1 VRWLLLLLLCAACS
15 AEPTRPDATG
25 TSAQMATEE
34 PYYPPDF
41 SMTTLDGAPMRLSD
55 LRGRWVVINFW
66 ATWCEPCIRE
76 IPTLGRIADE
86 YADTLTI
93 LGVNMREERAQVTA
107 FVRDL
112 GVRYPILVN
121 PDDETLVTY
130 TVVGLPQTLIIA
142 PDGELVWRSFGE
154 VEYESFAASLHDLQR
169 AFRA

>member
-1 VRWLLLLLLCAACS
+1 
-15 AEPTRPDATG
+15 
-25 TSAQMATEE
+25 MATEE

-121 PDDETLVTY
+121 PDDD
-130 TVVGLPQTLIIA
+130 VGDIY
-142 PDGELVWRSFGE
+142 RRR
-154 VEYESFAASLHDLQR
+154 AAANADHR
-169 AFRA
+169 AGRRIGVAQFWGGGV